1 MSTQNN
7 NTASFSD
14 QMDLYEDYSKKT
26 LIQYKIVLSKLSNLY
41 LKYDIPLSE
50 RIELHVDISKLV
62 NMEHGAAAMLIK
74 SIYNIG

>member
-41 LKYDIPLSE
+41 LKYDITSSE
-50 RIELHVDISKLV
+50 RIELHDNISKLV
-62 NMEHGAAAMLIK
+62 NMEREAGAQLIK